1 MHLSVESASLTAAF
15 RAALGPVDHP
25 LGLAVSGG
33 GDSVALLL
41 LAVDA
46 GLQVRAVTVD
56 HGLRPEA
63 AAEAAWVGR
72 LCAGLGV
79 PHDTLQWQG
88 WDGAG
93 NLQDQARRARLSLIA
108 DWAKVAG
115 LGAVALGH
123 TQDDQAET
131 VLMRLARR
139 AGVDGLSAMSAQ
151 RRAQGMIWLRPLLS
165 VSRDDLRTYLRARG
179 QEWIEDPSND
189 ALRFDRVKARRAL
202 VHLAPL
208 GITPEVLAGVAD
220 QMRMARSALGHQTE
234 AAAQQIAHLE
244 GGDVVM
250 DRAGFQ
256 GLPDEIRRR
265 LLVGALG
272 WVGSAEYGPR
282 AASVQALLSA
292 VDAGRGGTLAGC
304 RVSLRA
310 RALRVTREWQAVRG
324 MVAAPGQL
332 WDRRWQVS
340 GPDFNGLDVRA
351 LGEAGLSAV
360 GDWRKSGLPRASL
373 LASPSVWRAEVLIA
387 APLVAGTAGWTAEL
401 AGGADGFFLSLLS
414 H

>member
-1 MHLSVESASLTAAF
+1 MSAAKSALTAAF

-41 LAVDA
+41 LALDA

-63 AAEAAWVGR
+63 AAEAAWVSR

-79 PHDTLQWQG
+79 PHDILQWRG
-88 WDGAG
+88 WDGSG

-108 DWAKVAG
+108 DWARAAG

-139 AGVDGLSAMSAQ
+139 AGVDGLSAMTGR
-151 RRAQGMIWLRPLLS
+151 RRALGMIWLRPLLW
-165 VSRDDLRTYLRARG
+165 VSRDDLRADLRARG
-179 QEWIEDPSND
+179 QAWIEDPSND
-189 ALRFDRVKARRAL
+189 MLRFDRVKARQAL
-202 VHLAPL
+202 AHLAPL
-208 GITPEVLAGVAD
+208 GMTPAVLAGVAD
-220 QMRMARSALGHQTE
+220 QMRSARTALDHQTGV
-234 AAAQQIAHLE
+234 AARQIARIE

-250 DRAGFQ
+250 DRTGFQ
-256 GLPDEIRRR
+256 EQPFEIRRR

-272 WVGSAEYGPR
+272 WVGSADYGPR
-282 AASVQALLSA
+282 AASVRALLA
-292 VDAGRGGTLAGC
+292 AIGAGRGGTLSGC
-304 RVSLRA
+304 RVTLR
-310 RALRVTREWQAVRG
+310 RTTLRVAREWQAVRG
-324 MVAAPGQL
+324 TAAAPGHL
-332 WDRRWQVS
+332 WDRRWLVT
-340 GPDFNGLDVRA
+340 GPEFKGLEVRA
-351 LGEAGLSAV
+351 LGEAGLCAV
-360 GDWRKSGLPRASL
+360 GDWRRSGLPRATL
-373 LASPSVWRAEVLIA
+373 LASPSVWRDEVLVA
-387 APLVAGTAGWTAEL
+387 APLVRNAPGWTARL
-401 AGGADGFFLSLLS
+401 ADGADGFFLSLLS

>member
-1 MHLSVESASLTAAF
+1 
-15 RAALGPVDHP
+15 VDHP

-41 LAVDA
+41 LALDA

-79 PHDTLQWQG
+79 PHDILQWQG

-93 NLQDQARRARLSLIA
+93 NLQDQARRARLALIA
-108 DWAKVAG
+108 DWAGAEG

-139 AGVDGLSAMSAQ
+139 SGVDGLSAMTGR
-151 RRAQGMIWLRPLLS
+151 RRALGMIWLRPLLS
-165 VSRDDLRTYLRARG
+165 VSRDDLRAYLRDRDQA
-179 QEWIEDPSND
+179 WVEDPSND

-208 GITPEVLAGVAD
+208 GITPAVLAGVAD
-220 QMRMARSALGHQTE
+220 QMRTARTALGRQTE
-234 AAAQQIAHLE
+234 AAARQIARIE

-256 GLPDEIRRR
+256 DQPAEIRRR

-272 WVGSAEYGPR
+272 WVGSADYGPR
-282 AASVQALLSA
+282 AASVQTLLA
-292 VDAGRGGTLAGC
+292 AITAGRGGTLAGC

-310 RALRVTREWQAVRG
+310 RALRVAREWQAVRG
-324 MVAAPGQL
+324 TVAAPGQA
-332 WDRRWQVS
+332 WDRRWHVS
-340 GPDFNGLDVRA
+340 GPDFNGLEVRA
-351 LGEAGLSAV
+351 LGEEGLSAV

-373 LASPSVWRAEVLIA
+373 LASPAVWRDKVLIA
-387 APLVAGTAGWTAEL
+387 APLVRCTAGWTAET

>member
-1 MHLSVESASLTAAF
+1 M
-15 RAALGPVDHP
+15 
-25 LGLAVSGG
+25 
-33 GDSVALLL
+33 ALLL

-46 GLQVRAVTVD
+46 GQQVRAVTVD

-88 WDGAG
+88 WTGAG
-93 NLQDQARRARLSLIA
+93 NLQDQARRARLALIA
-108 DWAKVAG
+108 DWAMAAG

-139 AGVDGLSAMSAQ
+139 SGVDGLSAMSDR
-151 RRAQGMIWLRPLLS
+151 RRALGMTWLRPLLS
-165 VSRDDLRTYLRARG
+165 VSRDDLRAFLRARG

-202 VHLAPL
+202 TALAPL
-208 GITPEVLAGVAD
+208 GLTAAVLAGVAD
-220 QMRMARSALGHQTE
+220 QMRTARSALDHQTE
-234 AAAQQIAHLE
+234 AAARQIARIE
-244 GGDVVM
+244 GGDVVI
-250 DRAGFQ
+250 DRAGFA
-256 GLPDEIRRR
+256 GLPAEIRRR

-272 WVGSAEYGPR
+272 WVGSADYGPR
-282 AASVQALLSA
+282 AASVQALMTA
-292 VDAGRGGTLAGC
+292 VAAGRGGTLAGC
-304 RVSLRA
+304 RVTLRPST
-310 RALRVTREWQAVRG
+310 LRVAREWQAVRG

-332 WDRRWQVS
+332 WDRRWIVT
-340 GPDFNGLDVRA
+340 GPESNGLNVKA
-351 LGEAGLSAV
+351 LGEAGLAMV
-360 GDWRKSGLPRASL
+360 ADWRTSGLPRVSL
-373 LASPSVWRAEVLIA
+373 LASPSVWRAGVLIS
-387 APLVAGTAGWTAEL
+387 APLAGSTTGWTADL

>member
-1 MHLSVESASLTAAF
+1 LSAASASLTAAF

-46 GLQVRAVTVD
+46 GQQVRAVTVD

-72 LCAGLGV
+72 LCARLGV

-88 WDGAG
+88 WTGAG

-108 DWAKVAG
+108 DWAMAAG

-139 AGVDGLSAMSAQ
+139 AGVDGLSAMSDR
-151 RRAQGMIWLRPLLS
+151 RRAQGMTWLRPLLS
-165 VSRDDLRTYLRARG
+165 VSRDDLRAFLRARG

-202 VHLAPL
+202 TALAPL
-208 GITPEVLAGVAD
+208 GLTAAVLAGVAD
-220 QMRMARSALGHQTE
+220 QMRTARSALDHQTE
-234 AAAQQIAHLE
+234 AAARQIARIE

-250 DRAGFQ
+250 DRAGFE
-256 GLPDEIRRR
+256 GLPAEIRRR

-272 WVGSAEYGPR
+272 WIGSADYGPR
-282 AASVQALLSA
+282 AASVQALLTA
-292 VDAGRGGTLAGC
+292 VAAGRGGTLAGC
-304 RVSLRA
+304 RVTLRPST
-310 RALRVTREWQAVRG
+310 LRVAREWQAVRG
-324 MVAAPGQL
+324 VVAAPGQL
-332 WDRRWQVS
+332 WDRRWIVT
-340 GPDFNGLDVRA
+340 GPDSNGLDVKA
-351 LGEAGLSAV
+351 LGEAGLAMV
-360 GDWRKSGLPRASL
+360 ADWRTSGLPRASL
-373 LASPSVWRAEVLIA
+373 LASPSVWRAGVLIS
-387 APLVAGTAGWTAEL
+387 APLAGSTTGWTADL

>member
-1 MHLSVESASLTAAF
+1 LSAASASLTAAF

-46 GLQVRAVTVD
+46 GQQVRAVTVD

-88 WDGAG
+88 WTGAG

-108 DWAKVAG
+108 DWAMASG

-139 AGVDGLSAMSAQ
+139 AGVDGLSAMSD
-151 RRAQGMIWLRPLLS
+151 RRCAQGMTWLRPLLS
-165 VSRDDLRTYLRARG
+165 VSRDDLRAFLRARG

-202 VHLAPL
+202 TALAPL
-208 GITPEVLAGVAD
+208 GLTAAVLAGVAD
-220 QMRMARSALGHQTE
+220 QMRTARSALDHQTE
-234 AAAQQIAHLE
+234 AAARQIARIE

-250 DRAGFQ
+250 DRAGFE
-256 GLPDEIRRR
+256 GLPAEIRRR

-272 WVGSAEYGPR
+272 WIGSADYGPR
-282 AASVQALLSA
+282 AASVQALLTA
-292 VDAGRGGTLAGC
+292 VAAGRGGTLAGC
-304 RVSLRA
+304 RVTLRPST
-310 RALRVTREWQAVRG
+310 LRVAREWQAVRG

-332 WDRRWQVS
+332 WDRRWIVT
-340 GPDFNGLDVRA
+340 GPDSNGLDVKA
-351 LGEAGLSAV
+351 LGEAGLAMV
-360 GDWRKSGLPRASL
+360 ADWRTSGLPRASL
-373 LASPSVWRAEVLIA
+373 LASPSVWRAGVLIS
-387 APLVAGTAGWTAEL
+387 APLAGSTTGWTADL

>member
-1 MHLSVESASLTAAF
+1 M
-15 RAALGPVDHP
+15 
-25 LGLAVSGG
+25 
-33 GDSVALLL
+33 ALLL

-46 GLQVRAVTVD
+46 GQQVRAVTVD

-79 PHDTLQWQG
+79 PHDTLHWQG
-88 WDGAG
+88 WTGVG

-108 DWAKVAG
+108 DWAMAAG

-139 AGVDGLSAMSAQ
+139 AGVDGLSAMSDR
-151 RRAQGMIWLRPLLS
+151 RRAQGMTWLRPLLS
-165 VSRDDLRTYLRARG
+165 VSRDDLRAFLRARG
-179 QEWIEDPSND
+179 QEWIDDPSND

-202 VHLAPL
+202 TALAPL
-208 GITPEVLAGVAD
+208 GLTAAVLAGVAD
-220 QMRMARSALGHQTE
+220 QMRTARSALDHQTE
-234 AAAQQIAHLE
+234 ASARQIARIE

-250 DRAGFQ
+250 DRAGFE
-256 GLPDEIRRR
+256 GLPAEIRRR

-272 WVGSAEYGPR
+272 WIGSADYGPR
-282 AASVQALLSA
+282 AASVQVLLTA
-292 VDAGRGGTLAGC
+292 VAAGRGGTLAGC
-304 RVSLRA
+304 RVTLRPST
-310 RALRVTREWQAVRG
+310 LRVAREWQVVRG

-332 WDRRWQVS
+332 WDRRWIVT
-340 GPDFNGLDVRA
+340 GPDSNGLDVKA
-351 LGEAGLSAV
+351 LGEAGLAMV
-360 GDWRKSGLPRASL
+360 ADWRKSGLPRASL
-373 LASPSVWRAEVLIA
+373 LASPSVWRAGALIA
-387 APLVAGTAGWTAEL
+387 APLARDAPGWTARL
-401 AGGADGFFLSLLS
+401 AGGEDGYFLSLLS

>member
-1 MHLSVESASLTAAF
+1 VSAAKSALTAAF

-41 LAVDA
+41 LALDA

-63 AAEAAWVGR
+63 AAEAAWVSR

-79 PHDTLQWQG
+79 PHDILQWRG
-88 WDGAG
+88 WDGSG

-108 DWAKVAG
+108 DWARAAG

-139 AGVDGLSAMSAQ
+139 AGVDGLSAMTGR
-151 RRAQGMIWLRPLLS
+151 RRALGMIWLRPLLW
-165 VSRDDLRTYLRARG
+165 VSRDDLRADLRARG
-179 QEWIEDPSND
+179 QAWIEDPSND
-189 ALRFDRVKARRAL
+189 MLRFDRVKARQAL
-202 VHLAPL
+202 AHLAPL
-208 GITPEVLAGVAD
+208 GMTPAVLAGVAD
-220 QMRMARSALGHQTE
+220 QMRSARTALDHQTGV
-234 AAAQQIAHLE
+234 AARQIARIE

-250 DRAGFQ
+250 DRTGFQ
-256 GLPDEIRRR
+256 EQPFEIRRR

-272 WVGSAEYGPR
+272 WVGSADYGPR
-282 AASVQALLSA
+282 AASVRALLA
-292 VDAGRGGTLAGC
+292 AIGAGRGGTLSGC
-304 RVSLRA
+304 RVTLQRTT
-310 RALRVTREWQAVRG
+310 LRVAREWQAVRG
-324 MVAAPGQL
+324 TAAAPGLL
-332 WDRRWQVS
+332 WDRRWLVT
-340 GPDFNGLDVRA
+340 GPEFKGLEVRA
-351 LGEAGLSAV
+351 LGEAGLCAV
-360 GDWRKSGLPRASL
+360 GDWRRSGLPRATL
-373 LASPSVWRAEVLIA
+373 LASPSVWRDEVLVA
-387 APLVAGTAGWTAEL
+387 APLVRNAPGWTARL
-401 AGGADGFFLSLLS
+401 ADGADGFFLSLLS

>member
-1 MHLSVESASLTAAF
+1 MSAAVSALTAAF
-15 RAALGPVDHP
+15 RAALGPADHP

-33 GDSVALLL
+33 GDSVALLV
-41 LAVDA
+41 LAADA
-46 GLQVRAVTVD
+46 GLKVQAVTVD

-79 PHDTLQWQG
+79 PHHTLHWQG

-108 DWAKVAG
+108 DWARAAG

-139 AGVDGLSAMSAQ
+139 AGVDGLSAMSGR

-165 VSRDDLRTYLRARG
+165 VSRDELRACLRARG
-179 QEWIEDPSND
+179 QDWIEDPSND

-202 VHLAPL
+202 AHLAPL
-208 GITPEVLAGVAD
+208 GITPAVLAGVAD
-220 QMRMARSALGHQTE
+220 QMRLARTALEHQT
-234 AAAQQIAHLE
+234 AAAARQIARIE

-250 DRAGFQ
+250 DRTAFLD
-256 GLPDEIRRR
+256 LPAEIRRR

-282 AASVQALLSA
+282 AASVQALLAA
-292 VDAGRGGTLAGC
+292 VGAGRGGTLAGC
-304 RVSLRA
+304 RVSLRGP
-310 RALRVTREWQAVRG
+310 ALRVTREWQAVRSTL
-324 MVAAPGQL
+324 AAPGQI
-332 WDRRWQVS
+332 WDRRWKVY
-340 GPDFNGLDVRA
+340 GPDSKGLHVKA
-351 LGEAGLSAV
+351 LGGAGLSAA
-360 GDWRKSGLPRASL
+360 GDWRKAGLLRATL
-373 LASPSVWRAEVLIA
+373 LASPSVWRDGVLIA
-387 APLVAGTAGWTAEL
+387 APLVRNAPGWTAEL
-401 AGGADGFFLSLLS
+401 VGGADGFFLSLLS

>member
-1 MHLSVESASLTAAF
+1 LSAASASLTAAF

-46 GLQVRAVTVD
+46 GQQVRAVTVD

-88 WDGAG
+88 WTGAG

-108 DWAKVAG
+108 DWAMAAG

-139 AGVDGLSAMSAQ
+139 AGVDGLSAMSDR
-151 RRAQGMIWLRPLLS
+151 RRAQGMTWLRPLLS
-165 VSRDDLRTYLRARG
+165 VSRDDLRAFLRARG

-202 VHLAPL
+202 TALAPL
-208 GITPEVLAGVAD
+208 GLTAAVLAGVAD
-220 QMRMARSALGHQTE
+220 QMRTARSALDHQTE
-234 AAAQQIAHLE
+234 AAARQIARIE

-250 DRAGFQ
+250 DRAGFE
-256 GLPDEIRRR
+256 GLPAEIRRR

-272 WVGSAEYGPR
+272 WIGSADYGPR
-282 AASVQALLSA
+282 AASVQALLTA
-292 VDAGRGGTLAGC
+292 VAAGRGGTLAGC
-304 RVSLRA
+304 RVTLRPST
-310 RALRVTREWQAVRG
+310 LRVAREWQAVRG

-332 WDRRWQVS
+332 WDRRWIVT
-340 GPDFNGLDVRA
+340 GPDSNGLDVKA
-351 LGEAGLSAV
+351 LGEAGLAMV
-360 GDWRKSGLPRASL
+360 ADWRTSGLPRASL
-373 LASPSVWRAEVLIA
+373 LASPSVWRAGVLIS
-387 APLVAGTAGWTAEL
+387 APLAGSTTGWTAEL
-401 AGGADGFFLSLLS
+401 TGGADGFFLSLLS

>member
-1 MHLSVESASLTAAF
+1 VTAGASALLAAF

-41 LAVDA
+41 LALDA

-63 AAEAAWVGR
+63 AAEAAWVNC

-79 PHDTLQWQG
+79 PHDILQWRG
-88 WDGAG
+88 WDGSG
-93 NLQDQARRARLSLIA
+93 NLQDQARNARLSLIA
-108 DWAKVAG
+108 DWARAAG

-139 AGVDGLSAMSAQ
+139 AGVDGLSAMTGR

-165 VSRDDLRTYLRARG
+165 VSRDDLRAFLRARG
-179 QEWIEDPSND
+179 QDWIEDPSND

-202 VHLAPL
+202 AHLAPL
-208 GITPEVLAGVAD
+208 GITPEVLAGIAD
-220 QMRMARSALGHQTE
+220 QMHMARTALDQQTE
-234 AAAQQIAHLE
+234 AAARMITRID

-250 DRAGFQ
+250 DRIGFQ
-256 GLPDEIRRR
+256 DLPEEIRRR
-265 LLVGALG
+265 LLLGALG
-272 WVGSAEYGPR
+272 WVGSADYGPR
-282 AASVQALLSA
+282 AASVQALLTA
-292 VDAGRGGTLAGC
+292 IAAGRGGTLAGC
-304 RVSLRA
+304 RVTLRA
-310 RALRVTREWQAVRG
+310 TALRVAREWQAVRG
-324 MVAAPGQL
+324 TVAAPGQP
-332 WDRRWQVS
+332 WDRRWLVT
-340 GPDFNGLDVRA
+340 GPDFNGLDVRS

-360 GDWRKSGLPRASL
+360 GDWRRSGLPRASL
-373 LASPSVWRAEVLIA
+373 LASPSVWRDGVLVA
-387 APLVAGTAGWTAEL
+387 APLVASTAGWTAEL
-401 AGGADGFFLSLLS
+401 TGGADAFFLSLLS

>member
-1 MHLSVESASLTAAF
+1 LSAASASLTAAF

-46 GLQVRAVTVD
+46 GQQVRAVTVD

-79 PHDTLQWQG
+79 PHDTLHWQG
-88 WDGAG
+88 WTGVG

-108 DWAKVAG
+108 DWAMAAG

-139 AGVDGLSAMSAQ
+139 AGVDGLSAMSDR
-151 RRAQGMIWLRPLLS
+151 RRAQGMTWLRPLLS
-165 VSRDDLRTYLRARG
+165 VSRDDLRAFLRARG
-179 QEWIEDPSND
+179 QEWIDDPSND

-202 VHLAPL
+202 TALAPL
-208 GITPEVLAGVAD
+208 GLTAAVLAGVAD
-220 QMRMARSALGHQTE
+220 QMRTARSALDHQTE
-234 AAAQQIAHLE
+234 ASARQIARIE

-250 DRAGFQ
+250 DRAGFE
-256 GLPDEIRRR
+256 GLPAEIRRR

-272 WVGSAEYGPR
+272 WIGSADYGPR
-282 AASVQALLSA
+282 AASVQVLLTA
-292 VDAGRGGTLAGC
+292 VAAGRGGTLAGC
-304 RVSLRA
+304 RVTLRPST
-310 RALRVTREWQAVRG
+310 LRVAREWQVVRG

-332 WDRRWQVS
+332 WDRRWIVTGTDS
-340 GPDFNGLDVRA
+340 NGLDVKA
-351 LGEAGLSAV
+351 LGEAGLAMV
-360 GDWRKSGLPRASL
+360 ADWRKSGLPRASL
-373 LASPSVWRAEVLIA
+373 LASPSVWRAGALIA
-387 APLVAGTAGWTAEL
+387 APLARDAPGWTARL
-401 AGGADGFFLSLLS
+401 AGGEDGYFLSLLS

>member
-1 MHLSVESASLTAAF
+1 M
-15 RAALGPVDHP
+15 
-25 LGLAVSGG
+25 
-33 GDSVALLL
+33 ALLL

-46 GLQVRAVTVD
+46 GQQVRAVTVD

-88 WDGAG
+88 WTGAG

-108 DWAKVAG
+108 DWAMAAG

-139 AGVDGLSAMSAQ
+139 AGVDGLSAMSDR
-151 RRAQGMIWLRPLLS
+151 RRAQGMTWLRPLLS
-165 VSRDDLRTYLRARG
+165 VSRDDLRAFLRARG
-179 QEWIEDPSND
+179 QEWIDDPSND
-189 ALRFDRVKARRAL
+189 ALRFDRVKARHAL
-202 VHLAPL
+202 TALAPL
-208 GITPEVLAGVAD
+208 GLTAAVLAGVAD
-220 QMRMARSALGHQTE
+220 QMRTARSALDHQTE
-234 AAAQQIAHLE
+234 ASARQIARIE

-250 DRAGFQ
+250 DRAGFE
-256 GLPDEIRRR
+256 GLPAEIRRR

-272 WVGSAEYGPR
+272 WIGSADYGPR
-282 AASVQALLSA
+282 AASVQVLLTA
-292 VDAGRGGTLAGC
+292 VAAGRGGTLAGC
-304 RVSLRA
+304 RVTLRPST
-310 RALRVTREWQAVRG
+310 LRVAREWQVVRG

-332 WDRRWQVS
+332 WDRRWIVT
-340 GPDFNGLDVRA
+340 GPDSNGLDVKA
-351 LGEAGLSAV
+351 LGEAGLAMV
-360 GDWRKSGLPRASL
+360 ADWRKSGLPRASL
-373 LASPSVWRAEVLIA
+373 LASPSVWRAGALIA
-387 APLVAGTAGWTAEL
+387 APLARDAPGWTARL
-401 AGGADGFFLSLLS
+401 AGGEDGYFLSLLS

>member
-1 MHLSVESASLTAAF
+1 LSVEGASLTAAF

-41 LAVDA
+41 LALDA

-108 DWAKVAG
+108 DWARAAG

-139 AGVDGLSAMSAQ
+139 AGVDGLSAMSAK

-165 VSRDDLRTYLRARG
+165 VSRDDLRAYLRARG
-179 QEWIEDPSND
+179 QEWIDDPSND

-208 GITPEVLAGVAD
+208 GITPAVLAGVAD

-234 AAAQQIAHLE
+234 AAARQIARIE

-272 WVGSAEYGPR
+272 WVGSADYGPR
-282 AASVQALLSA
+282 AASVQSLLTA
-292 VDAGRGGTLAGC
+292 VAAGQGGTLAGC
-304 RVSLRA
+304 RISLRA
-310 RALRVTREWQAVRG
+310 RALRVAREWQAVRG

-360 GDWRKSGLPRASL
+360 GDWRTSGLPRASL
-373 LASPSVWRAEVLIA
+373 LASPAVWRAEVLIA
-387 APLVAGTAGWTAEL
+387 APLVASTADWTAEL